1 MTRHSSGP
9 VSVRQRDETTARP
22 PRTLVGIGPFVLLPV
37 AVVLAASLP
46 VTAAA
51 VVGGVALAGLYRR
64 ARTAWQDGDDAPI
77 DRSRWTT
84 HGA

>member
-1 MTRHSSGP
+1 MTRYSSGP

-22 PRTLVGIGPFVLLPV
+22 PRTLVGVVPFVLLPG

-46 VTAAA
+46 GTAAA
-51 VVGGVALAGLYRR
+51 VVCGAALAGLYRR
-64 ARTAWQDGDDAPI
+64 ARTTWQDGEAAPVG
-77 DRSRWTT
+77 RSRWTT